1 MTEKSMKNKTE
12 NKAPNKNNNLDNKDA
27 KEEEQVILTPWKLVK
42 RKFKKNKVAVTGMI
56 IFIIMVFLALFA
68 PILTPYDPYT
78 MDFSQVN
85 QRPSKVHLLGT
96 DELGR
101 DYLTRILYGGRVS
114 MKVGLF
120 AVIIEILIGALVGGL
135 AGYYGGWV
143 DNLLMRIVEIFMAFP
158 FLPIAIT
165 ISAVIGPEVAPE
177 KRMYIMM
184 FIIGLLSWGGLARMI
199 RGQILSLREQEFIQA
214 AKALG
219 IRDSRI
225 IWKHLIP
232 NTLGYIIVSA
242 TLGMAGAIMSE
253 AGLSFL
259 GLGVT
264 PPIPTWGNLVQNAR
278 DIYVLKNRVWLWLPP
293 GVAIFF
299 AVMSINLFGDGLRDA
314 IDPKSK

>member
-1 MTEKSMKNKTE
+1 MAEKNV
-12 NKAPNKNNNLDNKDA
+12 KAVSE
-27 KEEEQVILTPWKLVK
+27 KEEKLKNLSLAEQEEAEQEVLTPFKLAL
-42 RKFKKNKVAVTGMI
+42 RKFKKNKVAMLGLA
-56 IFIIMVFLALFA
+56 IFIIMVLSALFA
-68 PILTPYDPYT
+68 PFLTPYDPYT
-78 MDFSQVN
+78 MDFTQVN
-85 QRPSKVHLLGT
+85 KAPSKAHLLGT

-120 AVIIEILIGALVGGL
+120 AVIIEIIIGALIGGI
-135 AGYYGGWV
+135 AGFYGGWV
-143 DNLLMRIVEIFMAFP
+143 DNLLMRIDEIFMSFP
-158 FLPIAIT
+158 FLPLAIT
-165 ISAVIGPEVAPE
+165 ISAVIGTSVEPQQ
-177 KRMYIMM
+177 KMYIVM
-184 FIIGLLSWGGLARMI
+184 FIIGLLSWPGLARMI

-214 AKALG
+214 ARALG

-232 NTLGYIIVSA
+232 NTVGYIIVSA
-242 TLGMAGAIMSE
+242 TIGMAGAIMSE

-293 GVAIFF
+293 GVCIFL

-314 IDPKSK
+314 IDPKSR

>member
-1 MTEKSMKNKTE
+1 MTEKGMKNKTE

>member
-1 MTEKSMKNKTE
+1 MTDK
-12 NKAPNKNNNLDNKDA
+12 KAA
-27 KEEEQVILTPWKLVK
+27 VEIERKEEEQEILTPWKLMV
-42 RKFKKNKVAVTGMI
+42 RKFKKNKVAKVGLV
-56 IFIIMVFLALFA
+56 IFIIMVLSALLA
-68 PILTPYDPYT
+68 PVLTPYDPYE
-78 MDFSQVN
+78 MDFSIIN
-85 QRPSKVHLLGT
+85 KPPSKAHLLGT
-96 DELGR
+96 DEVGR

-120 AVIIEILIGALVGGL
+120 AVIIEIIIGALVGGI

-143 DNLLMRIVEIFMAFP
+143 DNLLMRVVEIFMAFP
-158 FLPIAIT
+158 FLPLAIT
-165 ISAVIGPEVAPE
+165 ISAVIGTDVAPE
-177 KRMYIMM
+177 QRMYIMM
-184 FIIGLLSWGGLARMI
+184 FIIGLLSWGGLARMV

-253 AGLSFL
+253 TGLSFL

-293 GVAIFF
+293 GVMIFL

>member
-1 MTEKSMKNKTE
+1 MTEKGMKNKTE

-264 PPIPTWGNLVQNAR
+264 PPVPTWGNLVQNAR

>member
-1 MTEKSMKNKTE
+1 VTDK
-12 NKAPNKNNNLDNKDA
+12 KAA
-27 KEEEQVILTPWKLVK
+27 VEIERKEEEQEILTPWKLMV
-42 RKFKKNKVAVTGMI
+42 RKFKKNKVAKVGLV
-56 IFIIMVFLALFA
+56 IFIIMVLSALLA
-68 PILTPYDPYT
+68 PILTPYDPYE
-78 MDFSQVN
+78 MDFSIIN
-85 QRPSKVHLLGT
+85 KPPSKAHLLGT
-96 DELGR
+96 DEVGR

-120 AVIIEILIGALVGGL
+120 AVIIEIIIGALVGGL

-158 FLPIAIT
+158 FLPLAIT
-165 ISAVIGPEVAPE
+165 ISAVIGTDVAPE
-177 KRMYIMM
+177 QRMYIMM
-184 FIIGLLSWGGLARMI
+184 FIIGLLSWGGLARMV

-253 AGLSFL
+253 TGLSFL

-293 GVAIFF
+293 GVMIFL

>member
-1 MTEKSMKNKTE
+1 MTE
-12 NKAPNKNNNLDNKDA
+12 NKAA
-27 KEEEQVILTPWKLVK
+27 VEIERKEEDQEILTPWKLMV
-42 RKFKKNKVAVTGMI
+42 RKFKKNKVAKVGLV
-56 IFIIMVFLALFA
+56 IFIIMVLSALLA
-68 PILTPYDPYT
+68 PVLTPYDPYE
-78 MDFSQVN
+78 MDFSIIN
-85 QRPSKVHLLGT
+85 QPPSKEHLLGT
-96 DELGR
+96 DEVGR
-101 DYLTRILYGGRVS
+101 DYLTRILYGGKVS

-120 AVIIEILIGALVGGL
+120 AVVIEIIIGALVGGI

-143 DNLLMRIVEIFMAFP
+143 DNLLMRVVEIFMAFP
-158 FLPIAIT
+158 FLPLAIT

-184 FIIGLLSWGGLARMI
+184 FIIGLLSWGGLARMV

-253 AGLSFL
+253 TGLSFL

-293 GVAIFF
+293 GVMIFL

>member
-1 MTEKSMKNKTE
+1 VTEKNIKNKTE
-12 NKAPNKNNNLDNKDA
+12 NKAPNKSNGLDSKEI
-27 KEEEQVILTPWKLVK
+27 KEEEQVILTPWKLVL
-42 RKFKKNKVAVTGMI
+42 RKFKKNKVAVAGMI
-56 IFIIMVFLALFA
+56 IFSIMVFLALFA

-85 QRPSKVHLLGT
+85 QPPSKAHLMGT

-114 MKVGLF
+114 MQVGLF
-120 AVIIEILIGALVGGL
+120 AVIIEIIIGALVGGL

-264 PPIPTWGNLVQNAR
+264 PPVPTWGNLVQNAR

>member
-1 MTEKSMKNKTE
+1 MTEKKVEVEIEK
-12 NKAPNKNNNLDNKDA
+12 
-27 KEEEQVILTPWKLVK
+27 KEEDQEILTPMKLVK
-42 RKFKKNKVAVTGMI
+42 RKFKKNNVAKIGLV
-56 IFIIMVFLALFA
+56 IFIIMILTALLA
-68 PILTPYDPYT
+68 PVLTPYDPYE
-78 MDFSQVN
+78 MDFSIIN
-85 QRPSKVHLLGT
+85 KPPSKAHILGT
-96 DELGR
+96 DEVGR

-120 AVIIEILIGALVGGL
+120 AVIIEIIIGALVGGL

-158 FLPIAIT
+158 FLPLAIT
-165 ISAVIGPEVAPE
+165 ISAVIGTSVAPE
-177 KRMYIMM
+177 QRMYILM
-184 FIIGLLSWGGLARMI
+184 FIIGLLSWPGLARMI

-225 IWKHLIP
+225 IWKHLLP

-293 GVAIFF
+293 GVMIFL

>member
-56 IFIIMVFLALFA
+56 IFIIMVLLALLA
-68 PILTPYDPYT
+68 PVLTPYDPYA

-85 QRPSKVHLLGT
+85 QAPSKTHLLGT

-264 PPIPTWGNLVQNAR
+264 PPVPTWGNLVQNAR
-278 DIYVLKNRVWLWLPP
+278 DIYVLKNRIWLWLPP

>member
-1 MTEKSMKNKTE
+1 MSENKTAAE
-12 NKAPNKNNNLDNKDA
+12 IEK
-27 KEEEQVILTPWKLVK
+27 KEEDQEILTPWKLVK
-42 RKFKKNKVAVTGMI
+42 RKFKKNRVAKIGLV
-56 IFIIMVFLALFA
+56 IFIIMILTALLA
-68 PILTPYDPYT
+68 PVLTPYDPYE
-78 MDFSQVN
+78 MDFSIIN
-85 QRPSKVHLLGT
+85 KPPSKAHILGT
-96 DELGR
+96 DEVGR

-120 AVIIEILIGALVGGL
+120 AVVIEIIIGALVGGL

-143 DNLLMRIVEIFMAFP
+143 DNLLMRLVEIFMAFP
-158 FLPIAIT
+158 FLPLAIT
-165 ISAVIGPEVAPE
+165 ISAVIGTSVAPE
-177 KRMYIMM
+177 QRMYILM
-184 FIIGLLSWGGLARMI
+184 FIIGLLSWPGLARMI

-225 IWKHLIP
+225 IWKHLLP

-293 GVAIFF
+293 GVMIFL

>member
-1 MTEKSMKNKTE
+1 MTDK
-12 NKAPNKNNNLDNKDA
+12 KAA
-27 KEEEQVILTPWKLVK
+27 VEIERKEEEQEILTPWKLMV
-42 RKFKKNKVAVTGMI
+42 RKFKKNKVAKVGLV
-56 IFIIMVFLALFA
+56 IFVIMVLSALLA
-68 PILTPYDPYT
+68 PVLTPYDPYE
-78 MDFSQVN
+78 MDFSIIN
-85 QRPSKVHLLGT
+85 KPPSKAHLLGT
-96 DELGR
+96 DEVGR

-120 AVIIEILIGALVGGL
+120 AVIIEIIIGALVGGL

-158 FLPIAIT
+158 FLPLAIT
-165 ISAVIGPEVAPE
+165 ISAVIGTDVAPE
-177 KRMYIMM
+177 QRMYIMM
-184 FIIGLLSWGGLARMI
+184 FIIGLLSWGGLARMV

-253 AGLSFL
+253 TGLSFL

-293 GVAIFF
+293 GVMIFL